1 MTNSPSDAPEAESK
15 CIEYITQ
22 AESHDPQNPEVFST
36 KASILLSRCM
46 PEEAREALLKNLD
59 LWYID
64 PHQQESIQQP
74 LDDDHQDEPHQLSS
88 VDLTAFSSS
97 WPSFDVRLVIAKL
110 LVEVQEYKRAVGV
123 IETLF
128 AENDEWWEV
137 WYLFGISYMRMAE
150 EGGECGGGGV
160 SRDGDGCKMMM
171 VDGDD
176 ASSSSIAA
184 DILDPVDVEGLI
196 GDAKECFGKIL
207 QVCGD
212 FVSPTFLTLFSS
224 TIGVVE

>member
-1 MTNSPSDAPEAESK
+1 
-15 CIEYITQ
+15 
-22 AESHDPQNPEVFST
+22 
-36 KASILLSRCM
+36 M
-46 PEEAREALLKNLD
+46 PDEARVALFKNLD

-64 PHQQESIQQP
+64 PHQQASTIQP
-74 LDDDHQDEPHQLSS
+74 LEDDHQQDETQHQLSS

-150 EGGECGGGGV
+150 EGGEGGGGGV

-176 ASSSSIAA
+176 ASSSSLAA

-212 FVSPTFLTLFSS
+212 FCFLLLF
-224 TIGVVE
+224 